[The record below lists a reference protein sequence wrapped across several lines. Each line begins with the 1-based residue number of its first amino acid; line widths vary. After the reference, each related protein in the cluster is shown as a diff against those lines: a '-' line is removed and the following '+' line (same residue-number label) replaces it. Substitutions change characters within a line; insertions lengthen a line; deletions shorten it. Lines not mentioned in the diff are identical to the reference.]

1 MVPSPGQ
8 REMFEDTIVAV
19 ATPPGRGGI
28 ATVRMSGP
36 DALRIANVCLGG
48 GDRLA
53 ASPRRA
59 ILVDVTDPA
68 REGSAIDRGL
78 ATWFRAP
85 ASYTG
90 EDVVEISVH
99 GSPVIVDTTL
109 RALLAAGARVA
120 TPGEFTLRAFLNGRI
135 DLTQAEAV
143 RDIVEAQTGHQARHA
158 QRQLRGELSNRL
170 RPLRDRLL
178 AVIVQLEST
187 VEFVEDDIAPE
198 ERSTLSAELESA
210 ANELSALTS
219 TYAVGRLIA
228 DGLGVTLAGRPN
240 AGKSSLFNRLVRSE
254 RAIVTPTPGTTRD
267 LVSESIEI
275 DGVPV
280 RLVDTAGLR
289 ETDDEIE
296 RIGVGRTRSSIAD
309 ADVVIVVI
317 DGQADSADTLGPL
330 LDESRDSRRVVVV
343 NKTDLGPPEA
353 GVVGHI
359 RAAGVN
365 PILVSAL
372 SGDGLDDVRG
382 AILSAVGGLPVVET
396 DSLLVT
402 NARHHELLRR
412 ASAALSSASEA
423 LSAGFSEEIALAG
436 LHEALQTLGELT
448 GETVI
453 DDVLGMI
460 FSTFCIG
467 K

>member
-1 MVPSPGQ
+1 
-8 REMFEDTIVAV
+8 MFEDTIVAV